1 MAIYGDGKHN
11 ENMEYNTPKYEITD
25 KVSYM
30 TVHFTVESE
39 DGKEYRVSMAE
50 NDFYDDYKIMDEQ
63 DNEIEPGTDLYE
75 ELVMLCDVE
84 LKK

>member
-50 NDFYDDYKIMDEQ
+50 NDFYDDYRVMDE
-63 DNEIEPGTDLYE
+63 DGNEISGTELFE
-75 ELVMLCDVE
+75 ELVMLCNKE